1 MKALLKLRQQLRQA
15 ELDYDAKVWNY
26 TRQASASN
34 EFRHFAFC
42 HQVKLHATS
51 VAKYND
57 VYGQMVSMRGVL
69 MKVIRK
75 SIYVSL

>member
-34 EFRHFAFC
+34 EFRHF
-42 HQVKLHATS
+42 LLSATS
-51 VAKYND
+51 
-57 VYGQMVSMRGVL
+57 G
-69 MKVIRK
+69 KVTC
-75 SIYVSL
+75 Y